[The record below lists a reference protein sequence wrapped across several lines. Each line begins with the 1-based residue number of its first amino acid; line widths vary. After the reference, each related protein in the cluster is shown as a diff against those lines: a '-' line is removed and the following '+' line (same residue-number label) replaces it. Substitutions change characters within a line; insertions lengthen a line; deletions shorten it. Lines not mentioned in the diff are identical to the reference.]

1 MDNTIVQFSNAE
13 FGNVR
18 GLLID
23 GVPWFVGKDVA
34 AALGYSNSRKA
45 LKDHVPDKYK
55 KDGVTIRDPI
65 GREQKPVLINE
76 AGLYKLVMRSQLE
89 NAEKFSDWVCEDVLP
104 SIRKTG
110 SYSVKNEPRW
120 LETRQNT
127 KTSHKPFTAAIKLMI
142 DYLKQFGEFHKEGYV
157 YGHIT
162 NIVQNACDIVKGQRD
177 SSPVA
182 NLNKCDQCQN
192 MIATLI
198 LNIIARRQAKSL
210 SEFVSLILVQ
220 LNNLNNLLGGMPA
233 ALLSE
238 GA

>member
-1 MDNTIVQFSNAE
+1 MNNTIVQFSNAE
-13 FGNVR
+13 FGNIR

-23 GVPWFVGKDVA
+23 GAPWFIGKDVA
-34 AALGYSNSRKA
+34 EALGYTDTDQALRIHVDSEDKLTRKINGA
-45 LKDHVPDKYK
+45 
-55 KDGVTIRDPI
+55 GQR
-65 GREQKPVLINE
+65 RNMSLINE
-76 AGLYKLVMRSQLE
+76 SGLYSLILRSNLE
-89 NAEKFSDWVCEDVLP
+89 SAKKFKRWVTAEVLP
-104 SIRKTG
+104 DIRKTG
-110 SYSVKNEPRW
+110 SYSVQNEPRW
-120 LETRQNT
+120 FETRQNT

-162 NIVQNACDIVKGQRD
+162 NIVQNAGVIVKGQRD

-198 LNIIARRQAKSL
+198 LNLIARRQAKSL

-220 LNNLNNLLGGMPA
+220 LNNLNNLLGGIPV
-233 ALLSE
+233 ALLAE